1 MLFEQLAQFSPA
13 CTSVHRSEHVV
24 PHREGEPG
32 CPYRIQQNGL
42 YFRQF
47 HRMRRLSNAADAKS
61 SSKMVKIEPKIPD

>member
-32 CPYRIQQNGL
+32 CPYRILQNGL
-42 YFRQF
+42 NSRQL
-47 HRMRRLSNAADAKS
+47 HWLRRSNAADAKS